1 MAELARFSN
10 QLIMAINPSIFRS
23 ILYLSAAWAAG
34 LFAAC
39 ERTSPGDPVTEPRA
53 DKPSQ
58 PGPAESERAGSPEL
72 PGLYVLRLG
81 DGMTLTNHVGIP
93 QALLRFSVDGS
104 RVGRVEQ
111 WEAPS
116 TGVERVNS
124 VAAAQSMGGLRLS
137 HDGNYLV
144 FTGRDQEV
152 GRLRE
157 NVPQVIARFS
167 LEDRVFDTSTRV
179 PADDVDGH
187 YRAAVSLDGRGYWA
201 VGSSGGI
208 HYIEHG
214 ADSVNQVLDVT
225 HHYRNI
231 AVEFDTLWFSRSAA
245 GTRGLYRIDPPG
257 VPTSGESGRV
267 NLAAA
272 GGRGWDRGSGGYGD
286 FAFWNENIV
295 FIGNNHVIEVF
306 ERDDPESDVWNR
318 LDGENQS
325 HATAGGQV
333 HLDVLERNG
342 TVSLFYTQGTGT
354 IDIGDSGLWSVEWD
368 AATRTFGEANHLAEA
383 GFGYSFGGI
392 VLHGTT
398 PPGEPVEVA
407 GIREPFI
414 PEDPDRT
421 EIPADGAFH
430 LDNPYD
436 FSGYRH
442 KVQLHSHT
450 NLSDGD
456 HEPSWVMRA
465 YEAIGYAAVA
475 ITDHDHMSWT
485 PALEDPGGH
494 NIVFLPGVEYSGT
507 RSQSWDHMIAVG
519 VDSIYHKD
527 GMLNRAAQIRQARRD
542 GGAAWLAHPYDAD
555 ARHRRGWDRH
565 QVIDPALDFD
575 GMEIHNGGFYISE
588 TPGIDFPYKVDAA
601 LLSGKEIQVI
611 AVDDFHRNPEA
622 TLDRGFVV
630 INSAVDGDDLTDA
643 DVLEALRAGNFFAAG
658 RTRTDHPAPPEFT
671 DIRVDGHTLRV
682 ETDQSCT
689 IDFINVSHNYYT
701 RHELDREPFIHRVT
715 GATAAEYDVSPE
727 DRWVRVKATRHGE
740 TGDAY
745 AWSNP
750 IHIRAGE
757 P

>member
-1 MAELARFSN
+1 MAMHS
-10 QLIMAINPSIFRS
+10 SISRS
-23 ILYLSAAWAAG
+23 VLFLSGVLAAG

-39 ERTSPGDPVTEPRA
+39 ERASTGDAVQEPGAVEPA
-53 DKPSQ
+53 Q
-58 PGPAESERAGSPEL
+58 PERGGAGEL
-72 PGLYVLRLG
+72 RGLYVLRLG
-81 DGMTLTNHVGIP
+81 DGMTLTNHVGVP

-104 RVGRVEQ
+104 RVGLVER

-116 TGVERVNS
+116 MGAQRVNS
-124 VAAAQSMGGLRLS
+124 VTAAQSTGGLRIS
-137 HDGNYLV
+137 HDENYLV

-157 NVPQVIARFS
+157 PVPQVIARFS
-167 LEDRVFDTSTRV
+167 LEDHVFDTSTRV
-179 PADDVDGH
+179 SADEADGN

-208 HYIEHG
+208 QYIEHG
-214 ADSVNQVLDVT
+214 AEAATQVLDVT

-231 AVEFDTLWFSRSAA
+231 AAEFETLWFSRSAA
-245 GTRGLYRIDPPG
+245 STRGLYRIDPPG
-257 VPTSGESGRV
+257 VPTSGERERV

-272 GGRGWDRGSGGYGD
+272 GGSGWDRGGGGYGD
-286 FAFWNENIV
+286 FAFWNKNTV
-295 FIGNNHVIEVF
+295 FIGNNDVIEVF
-306 ERDDPESDVWNR
+306 EREDPESDVWNR

-333 HLDVLERNG
+333 HLDILEHNG
-342 TVSLFYTQGTGT
+342 KVSLFYTQGTGT

-368 AATRTFGEANHLAEA
+368 AATRTFGEATHLADA

-398 PPGEPVEVA
+398 PPGEPVEVTDLQEA
-407 GIREPFI
+407 FV

-421 EIPADGAFH
+421 ETPADGSFH

-436 FSGYRH
+436 FSGHRH

-456 HEPSWVMRA
+456 HDPSWVMSA

-485 PALEDPGGH
+485 PTLEDPGGH
-494 NIVFLPGVEYSGT
+494 DIVFLPGVEYSGT

-519 VDSIYHKD
+519 IDSIYHKD
-527 GMLNRAAQIRQARRD
+527 GMLNRAAQIRQARLD
-542 GGAAWLAHPYDAD
+542 GGAAWLAHPYDAA

-575 GMEIHNGGFYISE
+575 GMEIHNGGLYMSE

-601 LLSGKEIQVI
+601 LLGGKEIQVI

-630 INSAVDGDDLTDA
+630 INSALDQQDLTDA

-658 RTRTDHPAPPEFT
+658 RTRTDHPTPPEFT

-682 ETDQSCT
+682 ETDHPCT

-701 RHELDREPFIHRVT
+701 SHELEREPFTHRVT
-715 GATAAEYDVSPE
+715 DVTTAEYKVSPD

-740 TGDAY
+740 TGDSY

-750 IHIRAGE
+750 IHIRPGE

>member
-1 MAELARFSN
+1 MTMFHKIPGFQFL
-10 QLIMAINPSIFRS
+10 LP
-23 ILYLSAAWAAG
+23 AALAAG

-39 ERTSPGDPVTEPRA
+39 ERQPHAGNSAPEGPSAEPA
-53 DKPSQ
+53 QTAPK
-58 PGPAESERAGSPEL
+58 GGAEL
-72 PGLYVLRLG
+72 HGLYVLRLG
-81 DGMTLTNHVGIP
+81 DGMTLANHVGIP

-104 RVGRVEQ
+104 RVGLVER

-116 TGVERVNS
+116 TGAARVNS
-124 VAAAQSMGGLRLS
+124 VTAAPGTGGLRIS

-157 NVPQVIARFS
+157 NAPQVIARFS
-167 LEDRVFDTSTRV
+167 LEDHAFDTSTRV
-179 PADDVDGH
+179 PADEADGH

-214 ADSVNQVLDVT
+214 AAAATQVLDVT

-231 AVEFDTLWFSRSAA
+231 AVQFDTLWFTRSAA
-245 GTRGLYRIDPPG
+245 STRGLYRTDPPG
-257 VPTSGESGRV
+257 LPKSGEIERI
-267 NLAAA
+267 NIAAA
-272 GGRGWDRGSGGYGD
+272 GGRGWDRRQGGYGD
-286 FAFWNENIV
+286 FAFLNEGIV

-306 ERDDPESDVWNR
+306 EREGAEGDVWNR

-333 HLDVLERNG
+333 HLDVFERNG
-342 TVSLFYTQGTGT
+342 NVTLFYTQGTGT
-354 IDIGDSGLWSVEWD
+354 MDIGESGLWSVDWD
-368 AATRTFGEANHLAEA
+368 AETQTFGEATHLADA
-383 GFGYSFGGI
+383 GFGYSFGGV
-392 VLHGTT
+392 VLRGTA

-407 GIREPFI
+407 DTREPFI
-414 PEDPDRT
+414 PENPDWI
-421 EIPADGAFH
+421 EIPASGAFH
-430 LDNPYD
+430 LDSPYD
-436 FSGYRH
+436 FSGHQH

-456 HEPSWVMRA
+456 HDPSWVMSA

-485 PALEDPGGH
+485 PTLEDPGGH
-494 NIVFLPGVEYSGT
+494 NIVFLPGVEYSGNRT
-507 RSQSWDHMIAVG
+507 QSWDHMIAVG
-519 VDSIYHKD
+519 IDSIYHEE
-527 GMLNRAAQIRQARRD
+527 GMLNRAAQIRQARLD
-542 GGAAWLAHPYDAD
+542 GGAAWLAHPYDAA

-575 GMEIHNGGFYISE
+575 GMEIHNGGTYITE
-588 TPGIDFPYKVDAA
+588 TPGVDYPYKVDAA

-611 AVDDFHRNPEA
+611 AVDDFHRNPNS

-630 INSAVDGDDLTDA
+630 INSTADRQNLTDA

-658 RTRTDHPAPPEFT
+658 RIRTDHPTPPSFT
-671 DIRVDGHTLRV
+671 NIRVDGRTLRV
-682 ETDQSCT
+682 ETDHPCT

-715 GATAAEYDVSPE
+715 DATTAEYNVSPD
-727 DRWVRVKATRHGE
+727 DRWIRVKATRHGE
-740 TGDAY
+740 TGDSH

-750 IHIRAGE
+750 IHVRPGE